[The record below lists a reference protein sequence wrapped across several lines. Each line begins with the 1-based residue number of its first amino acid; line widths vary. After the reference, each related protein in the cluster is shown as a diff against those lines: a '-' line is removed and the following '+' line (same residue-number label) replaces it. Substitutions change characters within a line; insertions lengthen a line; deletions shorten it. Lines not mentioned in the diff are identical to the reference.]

1 MTGPVRLVAAALV
14 LATSTLAEPPLATD
28 QPLGMD
34 G

>member
-14 LATSTLAEPPLATD
+14 LATSALAEPPLATD